1 MSPISGFFRQFFGYL
16 MNVPNAITILRMMLV
31 PVLVYFVLHGEYGA
45 ALWVL
50 LIAGISD
57 ALDGAIARRFNL
69 RTDLGALLD
78 PLADK
83 ALIMASVLALAW
95 KGLLPWWLA
104 VVIIS
109 RDLIIIGGAI
119 AYYLRAGQLQMAP
132 STPSKVNTFVQI
144 CLVLLVLLSAAGI
157 ANATRW
163 VPLLFGCAFATTV
176 FSGAYYVVVWGQ
188 KAAQIKKNCE

>member
-1 MSPISGFFRQFFGYL
+1 MSPISGFSRQFFGYL
-16 MNVPNAITILRMMLV
+16 MNVPNAITILRIMLV
-31 PVLVYFVLHGEYGA
+31 PVLVYFVLHGGYGA

-83 ALIMASVLALAW
+83 ALIMASVPALAW

-132 STPSKVNTFVQI
+132 SIPSKVNTFVQI
-144 CLVLLVLLSAAGI
+144 CLVLLVLLSAADIVRAAG
-157 ANATRW
+157 W
-163 VPLLFGCAFATTV
+163 FPLLYGCAFATTI
-176 FSGAYYVVVWGQ
+176 FSGTHYVVLWGQ
-188 KAAQIKKNCE
+188 KAAKLGKDE